1 MDSAFHTIFEPQD
14 IIKCIAVRGFSN
26 KEVPLHGSQVKTN
39 RRKDSIIWARL
50 SLERLQKKCGID
62 ATKDVPLGTVSS
74 KASRDEC
81 THMMLILTCESV
93 LHDSSI
99 GRGSAARVV
108 SSQHSPR
115 NVVGEVPEVRKH
127 NVGDL
132 LMVGLPHFSVTE

>member
-1 MDSAFHTIFEPQD
+1 MAFHIIVEPQN
-14 IIKCIAVRGFSN
+14 IIKCKAVRGLSN
-26 KEVPLHGSQVKTN
+26 KEMPLHGRQVKTN
-39 RRKDSIIWARL
+39 KSKDSIIWARL

-62 ATKDVPLGTVSS
+62 ATKDSPLGTVSS

-81 THMMLILTCESV
+81 AHMMLMRTCESI

-99 GRGSAARVV
+99 ARGSDARVV

-115 NVVGEVPEVRKH
+115 NVVGEVPDVRKH

-132 LMVGLPHFSVTE
+132 LTVGLPHFSVAE